1 MTSHDVVAKVRRAAR
16 VKRVGHAGTLDPA
29 AEGVLLVCVGPA
41 TGSSTGSPRRG
52 SATGPMIE
60 LGATTTTDDATGEVL
75 ERRDASRRDARG
87 RRGTRSEGWSAASSR
102 CRRCTRR

>member
-41 TGSSTGSPRRG
+41 TRVVDRLA
-52 SATGPMIE
+52 ATRKRYRAVVE
-60 LGATTTTDDATGEVL
+60 LGATTTTDDATGEVV
-75 ERRDASRRDARG
+75 ERGDASGVSREGVETALAGMVG
-87 RRGTRSEGWSAASSR
+87 RVLQVPPMYS
-102 CRRCTRR
+102 